1 MAEDLHDGGNWC
13 CSSRIALGS
22 SPCSLAIN
30 GVESFGWPSD
40 HHMMNMKTT
49 GSGDNE
55 SGSAS
60 DGSIVLQEMQKP
72 DSILEM
78 MGITLS
84 PSTATD
90 NWNQDLLNANG
101 NSQENYSHMLQQDLN
116 SSVNCLQQFGVD
128 CCQIHKDWNSRNIS
142 GVVEDLSINSIKQM
156 NHGFE
161 EPLASITSSNIST
174 ETSRS
179 FSTCLPLNSA
189 SYGYTSAWLES
200 LLNTDSQPQQ
210 SLLKNS
216 NMNFR
221 PTNSLQLSKN
231 TPPWTAAAA
240 VASNDTGNFFP
251 STKSQFLPSA
261 LDTKLNLPNLAAK
274 ANKTARDL
282 NSITNKSCNEPTF
295 KRPRLETPSPLPTFK
310 VRKEKLGDRITA
322 LQQLVSPFGKT
333 DTASVLQ
340 EAIEY
345 IKFLHDQVLIAP
357 YKTNVPPVQR
367 QQTAGKLKN
376 QEGSE
381 LNLKSRGLCLVPISS
396 TFLISAENT
405 SDFWTPTFGERFR

>member
-116 SSVNCLQQFGVD
+116 SSMNCLQQFGVD
-128 CCQIHKDWNSRNIS
+128 CSQIHKDWDSRNIS

-156 NHGFE
+156 NHGFK

-282 NSITNKSCNEPTF
+282 NSITNKFSNEPTF

-345 IKFLHDQVLIAP
+345 IKFLHDQVSVCSIF
-357 YKTNVPPVQR
+357 
-367 QQTAGKLKN
+367 
-376 QEGSE
+376 
-381 LNLKSRGLCLVPISS
+381 LNIYYEY
-396 TFLISAENT
+396 FEI
-405 SDFWTPTFGERFR
+405 